1 MTIPHRQP
9 GPLSWKQKFQGWR
22 QEDVLSTP
30 APAAAGVKVRVLRDT
45 EIGTIPGVVGI
56 AAVFI
61 SMALPFPI
69 AMSTSVDFV
78 DAWLAVAGVGTAV
91 LALAGAALRLLG
103 TVHRGLGLDEWGKW
117 FGFLSAVTALAAAIA
132 VIGSLSSW

>member
-1 MTIPHRQP
+1 MTIPHRQTGSLP
-9 GPLSWKQKFQGWR
+9 WKQKFQEWR
-22 QEDVLSTP
+22 HEDVLSTP
-30 APAAAGVKVRVLRDT
+30 APTVAGMKVRVRDT
-45 EIGTIPGVVGI
+45 KIGTIPGVVGI
-56 AAVFI
+56 TAIFI
-61 SMALPFPI
+61 TMALPFPI

-103 TVHRGLGLDEWGKW
+103 TVHRELGLDEWGKW